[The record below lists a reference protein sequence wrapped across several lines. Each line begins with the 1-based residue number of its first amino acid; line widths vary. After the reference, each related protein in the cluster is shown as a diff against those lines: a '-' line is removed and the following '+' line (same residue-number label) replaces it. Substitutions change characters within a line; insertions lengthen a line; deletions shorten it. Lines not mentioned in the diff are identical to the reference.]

1 MDVKNGEGD
10 TALLKAVALGH
21 VDAVTRLLDGGAR
34 VDVKDRRGCSVSFY
48 SKVKALHA
56 SRTYGIAFQEALG
69 GISCTGTCISPK
81 LPPQRVIARLLRH
94 TGHTGHTS
102 HKRHTVVLIP
112 SDAAGFY
119 TVEMYR
125 YMYRTAVPCRTCG
138 YMVSVPVLA
147 KG

>member
-1 MDVKNGEGD
+1 MSSGRS
-10 TALLKAVALGH
+10 
-21 VDAVTRLLDGGAR
+21 TRTTSIVHQVYSIIIIG
-34 VDVKDRRGCSVSFY
+34 VY

-56 SRTYGIAFQEALG
+56 SRTYGIAFQEASG
-69 GISCTGTCISPK
+69 GISCTGTCISPR
-81 LPPQRVIARLLRH
+81 LPPQRVIARLLNYKN
-94 TGHTGHTS
+94 HTS

-119 TVEMYR
+119 CAVEMYR

-138 YMVSVPVLA
+138 YMVSVLVLA

>member
-1 MDVKNGEGD
+1 MCIQIYFILCRSKNIDNPPPTG
-10 TALLKAVALGH
+10 L
-21 VDAVTRLLDGGAR
+21 
-34 VDVKDRRGCSVSFY
+34 Y
-48 SKVKALHA
+48 SKVKVLHA
-56 SRTYGIAFQEALG
+56 SRTYGIAFQEASG

-81 LPPQRVIARLLRH
+81 LPPQRVIARLLNH
-94 TGHTGHTS
+94 TRVNAS
-102 HKRHTVVLIP
+102 HASHERHTVVLIP

-119 TVEMYR
+119 TVEMYP

>member
-1 MDVKNGEGD
+1 MCIQIDFILCRSKNIDNPPPTG
-10 TALLKAVALGH
+10 L
-21 VDAVTRLLDGGAR
+21 
-34 VDVKDRRGCSVSFY
+34 Y

-56 SRTYGIAFQEALG
+56 SRTYGNAFQEASG

-81 LPPQRVIARLLRH
+81 LPPQRVIARLLHHKSH
-94 TGHTGHTS
+94 TN
-102 HKRHTVVLIP
+102 HTVVLIP

-147 KG
+147 KGEKDGNTYVPMYRYCLTSIYYV

>member
-1 MDVKNGEGD
+1 MCYHRSGRALESDSYCFCWDRGTNSLPYNKRSLFESQS
-10 TALLKAVALGH
+10 TA
-21 VDAVTRLLDGGAR
+21 RLSDLWDCVSGSF
-34 VDVKDRRGCSVSFY
+34 RRDFLYRYMHFPQIASAACNSS
-48 SKVKALHA
+48 SIESHA
-56 SRTYGIAFQEALG
+56 S
-69 GISCTGTCISPK
+69 
-81 LPPQRVIARLLRH
+81 H
-94 TGHTGHTS
+94 TSHTS

-119 TVEMYR
+119 TVEMYP

>member
-1 MDVKNGEGD
+1 MLLPVLYSNTVKGI
-10 TALLKAVALGH
+10 
-21 VDAVTRLLDGGAR
+21 
-34 VDVKDRRGCSVSFY
+34 Y

-56 SRTYGIAFQEALG
+56 SQTYGNAFQEALG

-81 LPPQRVIARLLRH
+81 LPPQRVIAHLLRH
-94 TGHTGHTS
+94 KNHTS
-102 HKRHTVVLIP
+102 HTGHTVVLIP

-125 YMYRTAVPCRTCG
+125 YMYRTAVPCRACG
-138 YMVSVPVLA
+138 CMVSVPVLA